1 MEKKKTK
8 NSTEISEGAAPE
20 KSKKAK
26 SAGFWRTLWPY
37 IKPFRRNIIV
47 TVIFSLLTGAC
58 VALQPLIIK
67 YVVDTGIGGSDVVLF
82 GETVYSV
89 ADKGTDVRAWFIV
102 GCAAAYVLFSFGRIH
117 SWRRAYKNM
126 LKLVEG
132 TLFSLRSKFFGHVQ
146 RMCMHFRDKNSAGE
160 LYNYIMGTPM
170 ANIKSFLHSILG
182 AVPYQA
188 VSLVFSTVM
197 LLSYNVWLTLIVFG
211 ACLIMVVFHRVY
223 RKKIREASRTYMDAE
238 KEASHFVTD
247 ALQGG
252 EATKM
257 YAIEEASIHSFNEH
271 IDALRA
277 TGIRA
282 AYISILAA
290 AKPELSQYICT
301 AAIYLVGGIFCLR
314 GELQVGELYLFV
326 STMSTILGVVMSW
339 INLGFSQSTAAV
351 SLERIQKIIEENS
364 TTPEVGEDARRSI
377 DVEKASAMH
386 HGKPCIAFRD
396 VTFGYGD
403 KPVFE
408 NLSCAL
414 KYGES
419 LALVGG
425 SGSGKST
432 FTKLIMRLY
441 EVQGGEILIHDRN
454 VKDYETHELRLS
466 FGVVPQNPYI
476 FNGTVWDN
484 IRIVRPDATNK
495 EIIEAMEIAR
505 VHEFVNDL
513 PRGWSTVIGD
523 GSLGL
528 SGGQRQ
534 RIAIARAILKKPD
547 IFIFDEATSALDNV
561 SEALIQEAMEEL
573 MRTHT
578 VIFVAHRL
586 STIRNV
592 DRILVFDH
600 GRIVEEGSYDELAA
614 GNGEFRHLLDAAE
627 GRLKASLTL
636 PML

>member
-1 MEKKKTK
+1 MEKKTTK
-8 NSTEISEGAAPE
+8 NSTEISGKTAPE

-26 SAGFWRTLWPY
+26 STGFWRTLWPY

-82 GETVYSV
+82 GKTVYSV
-89 ADKGTDVRAWFIV
+89 ADQGIDVRSWFIV

-211 ACLIMVVFHRVY
+211 ACLIMMVFHRVY

-364 TTPEVGEDARRSI
+364 TTPEVSVDARRSI
-377 DVEKASAMH
+377 DIEKASALR
-386 HGKPCIAFRD
+386 HGKPCIAFRN

-441 EVQGGEILIHDRN
+441 EVQGGEIRIHDRN

-627 GRLKASLTL
+627 GRLKVSLTL